1 MQRVAN
7 ARSML
12 AAALVL
18 VSTLAEAQSW
28 KPPAESER
36 CPSKWGA
43 GDERGAAN
51 HMKPAA
57 VLNAARLIRTGEVI
71 EIGQVLRAGMP
82 IQATRRFDLHTKRT
96 SMNPQSNQ
104 RGSNEE
110 IVTTELGQVGTQF
123 DGFAHQSHGDS
134 LYNCFKISDIA
145 TRTGF
150 SKLGIDKV
158 GTLMTRGV
166 LIDVAGQKGV
176 DMLAET
182 YEITVQDLQQAL
194 HKQNLTL
201 QPGDAVLIHTG
212 WGKQW
217 EKDNARYMK
226 SSPGIGVAAATW
238 LAQQD
243 PMLVGADNI
252 PVEVS
257 PNPDTQIS
265 APVHQIMLVVHGIY
279 LLENLKLDELAA
291 KSVHEFAF
299 VMQPLKIQGG
309 TGSTVAPVA
318 IR

>member
-7 ARSML
+7 ASSML
-12 AAALVL
+12 AAVLVL
-18 VSTLAEAQSW
+18 VSTIAGAQTW

-71 EIGQVLRAGMP
+71 EMGHVLRAGMP

-96 SMNPQSNQ
+96 FMNPQSNQ

-134 LYNCFKISDIA
+134 LYNCFKISEIA

-150 SKLGIDKV
+150 SKLGIEKV

-166 LIDVAGQKGV
+166 LIDVAGLKGV
-176 DMLAET
+176 DMLSET

-194 HKQNLTL
+194 QKQSLTL

-243 PMLVGADNI
+243 PMLVGADNV

-257 PNPDTQIS
+257 PNPDAQIS
-265 APVHQIMLVVHGIY
+265 IPVHQIMLVVHGIY

>member
-1 MQRVAN
+1 MKRVAD
-7 ARSML
+7 ASGTL
-12 AAALVL
+12 AAALLL
-18 VSTLAEAQSW
+18 VSTIAGAQTW

-43 GDERGAAN
+43 GDERGSAN
-51 HMKPAA
+51 HMKPAS
-57 VLNAARLIRTGEVI
+57 VLSAARLIRTGEVI
-71 EIGQVLRAGMP
+71 ELGHVLRVGMP

-96 SMNPQSNQ
+96 FLNPQSNQ

-110 IVTTELGQVGTQF
+110 LVTTELGQVGTQF

-134 LYNCFKISDIA
+134 LYNCFKISETS

-150 SKLGIDKV
+150 TKLGVEKV

-166 LIDVAGQKGV
+166 LIDVAGLKGV
-176 DMLAET
+176 DTLPDA
-182 YEITVQDLQQAL
+182 YEITLQDLQQAL
-194 HKQNLTL
+194 QKQNLTL
-201 QPGDAVLIHTG
+201 RPGDAVIINTG
-212 WGKQW
+212 WGRLWGK
-217 EKDNARYMK
+217 ENARYMK
-226 SSPGIGVAAATW
+226 GNPGVGVAAAEW
-238 LAQQD
+238 LVKQD
-243 PMLVGADNI
+243 PMLLGSDNG

-257 PNPDTQIS
+257 PNPDSQIS
-265 APVHQIMLVVHGIY
+265 LPLHQIALVVHGIH

-291 KSVHEFAF
+291 KRVYEFAF

>member
-1 MQRVAN
+1 MKRVTA
-7 ARSML
+7 ARGL
-12 AAALVL
+12 FAAALVL
-18 VSTLAEAQSW
+18 VSTIAGAQTW
-28 KPPAESER
+28 QPPAESAR

-51 HMKPAA
+51 YMKPAA
-57 VLNAARLIRTGEVI
+57 VQNAARLIRTGEVI
-71 EIGQVLRAGMP
+71 ELGQVLRAGMP
-82 IQATRRFDLHTKRT
+82 MPATRRFDLHLKRT
-96 SMNPQSNQ
+96 VMNPQANQ

-110 IVTTELGQVGTQF
+110 VVTTELGQVGTQF

-134 LYNCFKISDIA
+134 LYNCFKISDTA

-150 SKLGIDKV
+150 TKLGIEKV

-166 LIDVAGQKGV
+166 LIDVAGLKGV
-176 DMLAET
+176 ETLPDT
-182 YEITVQDLQQAL
+182 YEITVQDVQQAL
-194 HKQNLTL
+194 QKQTLTL
-201 QPGDAVLIHTG
+201 RPGDAVLIHTG
-212 WGKQW
+212 WGRLW

-226 SSPGIGVAAATW
+226 SAPGIGVAAAEW
-238 LAQQD
+238 LVQQD
-243 PMLVGADNI
+243 PLLVGADNG

-257 PNPDTQIS
+257 PNPDAQLS
-265 APVHQIMLVVHGIY
+265 APVHQIMLVVNGIY

-291 KSVHEFAF
+291 KGVHEFAF

>member
-1 MQRVAN
+1 MTSLAS
-7 ARSML
+7 ARGTL
-12 AAALVL
+12 AVALVL
-18 VSTLAEAQSW
+18 VSTIAGAQTW
-28 KPPAESER
+28 KPPAESAR

-43 GDERGAAN
+43 SDERGAAN
-51 HMKPAA
+51 HMTPAL
-57 VLNAARLIRTGEVI
+57 VLNAARLIRTGDVI
-71 EIGQVLRAGMP
+71 EIGQVLRVGMP

-96 SMNPQSNQ
+96 VMNSQSNQ

-110 IVTTELGQVGTQF
+110 VVTTELGQVGTQF

-134 LYNCFKISDIA
+134 LYNCFKISDIS

-150 SKLGIDKV
+150 TKLGVEKV

-166 LIDVAGQKGV
+166 LIDVAGLKGV
-176 DMLAET
+176 DTLPDT
-182 YEITVQDLQQAL
+182 YEITVQDVQQAL
-194 HKQNLTL
+194 QKHSVALR
-201 QPGDAVLIHTG
+201 PGDAVLIYTG
-212 WGKQW
+212 WGRLW

-226 SSPGIGVAAATW
+226 SAPGIGVAAAEW
-238 LAQQD
+238 LVTQD
-243 PMLVGADNI
+243 PLLVGADNG

-257 PNPDTQIS
+257 PNPDAQIS
-265 APVHQIMLVVHGIY
+265 LPVHQIMLVVHGIH

-291 KSVHEFAF
+291 KGVHEFAF